1 MAGRLRVFQINLP
14 TIGALSAWRDFDE
27 QSVPFTLE
35 ASVTDVFWSMTVDDA
50 VRLGRCADVI
60 SCRFRGAA
68 ARGENVKVGPVF
80 TRKGDA
86 GELIIEIGIVDDDAI
101 YLRFFDL
108 PEVTLHGEQSRA
120 LLAALRCVGDDARTC
135 GGGDALG
142 LAQ

>member
-1 MAGRLRVFQINLP
+1 MAAGLRVFQVELP
-14 TIGALSAWRDFDE
+14 TVGALSAWRDFAE
-27 QSVPFTLE
+27 QSFPFTLE

-60 SCRFRGAA
+60 SYRFRGAA
-68 ARGENVKVGPVF
+68 ARGENVRVGPVF
-80 TRKGDA
+80 SLKDDA
-86 GELIIEIGIVDDDAI
+86 GEQIIEIGIVDDDAI

-108 PEVTLHGEQSRA
+108 PEVTLHGEQRRV

-135 GGGDALG
+135 GGGNALG